1 VHYLIFI
8 PGATPATLEQTA
20 KIAGLSDLL
29 EGGHDVMASDGP
41 NGQSGLMLG
50 WLSPLNPHMHVDK
63 SKQEWLPSILKSESG
78 ESRYHVGIW
87 KDNVPTQ
94 SELRRHYTQ
103 KGVLTQFGKERWI
116 LPTPDTVDA
125 RAVYADDGTMRW
137 EVTRQFSWLCD
148 EAKLIT
154 EQYLSEFGLRQM
166 VFSVN
171 PSAQVEWL
179 LKLLRINYRMLPEL
193 AVYLDLWV
201 GRDHLM
207 DVFLK
212 TLGLVRK
219 TGAADA

>member
-1 VHYLIFI
+1 MHYLVFI
-8 PGATPATLEQTA
+8 PNAKPADLEQFA
-20 KIAGLSDLL
+20 KTDGLTDLL
-29 EGGHDVMASDGP
+29 DGGHDVMTVEGP
-41 NGQSGLMLG
+41 IGQSGLMLG
-50 WLSPLNPHMHVDK
+50 WLSPTNPHMHVDRA
-63 SKQEWLPSILKSESG
+63 KQEWLPSLVKDDAG
-78 ESRYHVGIW
+78 VPRYHVGIW
-87 KDNVPTQ
+87 KDNPPTQ
-94 SELRRHYTQ
+94 SELRRNYTQ
-103 KGVLTQFGKERWI
+103 KGNLTQLGEEKWI

-137 EVTRQFSWLCD
+137 EVTRKFSWLCD

-166 VFSVN
+166 VFNVN
-171 PSAQVEWL
+171 PAAQVDWL
-179 LKLLRINYRMLPEL
+179 LKLLRINYRMLPEV

-219 TGAADA
+219 GGESDA